1 MKMSNNKHNAD
12 LGKEY
17 NGLHPTMILINM
29 ALKYGILQGDYSRGY
44 IEVVKKDSVT
54 KEVPIEIHWNF

>member
-1 MKMSNNKHNAD
+1 MSNNKHNAD

-44 IEVVKKDSVT
+44 IEVELPALK
-54 KEVPIEIHWNF
+54 

>member
-44 IEVVKKDSVT
+44 IEVVKKRAKFRYLLVRIYA
-54 KEVPIEIHWNF
+54 KN